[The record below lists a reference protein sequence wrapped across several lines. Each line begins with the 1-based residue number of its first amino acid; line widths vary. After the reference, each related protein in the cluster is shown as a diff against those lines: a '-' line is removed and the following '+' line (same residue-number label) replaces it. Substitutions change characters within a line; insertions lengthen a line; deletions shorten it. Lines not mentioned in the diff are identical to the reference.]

1 MESGGPASPLR
12 EAGGWIGG
20 SAVENVSVRVRR
32 GSLRFGLSLGL
43 KWGTEIWG
51 LRLGI

>member
-1 MESGGPASPLR
+1 MELGGFVFFLR
-12 EAGGWIGG
+12 EVGGWIGG
-20 SAVENVSVRVRR
+20 FVVENVSVRVRR

-43 KWGTEIWG
+43 KWGIEIWG